1 MIIEEVVSLEALE
14 ALRPAWGA
22 LWSRLPDATP
32 FQSPDWLIPWWRH
45 IGEGE
50 LMTLAFRSP
59 EDGALAALLPLYVY
73 RQADGVRSLF
83 PLGIAT
89 TDYLDALV
97 APEHRSAVLPRI
109 GAELAARARR
119 FDICEW
125 PQLRPGSALLEAPAP
140 EGWADE
146 VTAGDPCPV
155 LTLPRD
161 PSALGE
167 HVPAEQLESLGRR
180 RLRAAKKGALR
191 FERGEDGTAEE
202 ILEAHLRLH
211 AARWEKRGED
221 GVLAADPVQAAH
233 RESLPGLLRAGALR
247 LYAMR
252 LDGRIVATLQGFAD
266 PPGRPGRRVYFYLGG
281 FDPAVER
288 LSPGMLVVGH
298 GIEEA
303 VREGAVAVDFLRG
316 QERHK
321 YLWGARDTPTWRR
334 TLRPPR

>member
-1 MIIEEVVSLEALE
+1 MTVEEIGSTDALE
-14 ALRPAWGA
+14 ALRGDWQA
-22 LWSRLPDATP
+22 LWAGVPDSTP

-50 LMTLAFRSP
+50 LMTLALR
-59 EDGALAALLPLYVY
+59 DGAGALAALLPAYIY
-73 RQADGVRSLF
+73 RQADGTRSLF

-97 APEHRSAVLPRI
+97 APERRAAALPELSA
-109 GAELAARARR
+109 ALAARARR
-119 FDICEW
+119 FDLCEW
-125 PQLRPGSALLEAPAP
+125 PQLRPGSPLLEMPAPA
-140 EGWADE
+140 GWADE
-146 VTAGDPCPV
+146 VAEADPCPV
-155 LTLPRD
+155 LTLPAD
-161 PSALGE
+161 LADLGA

-180 RLRAAKKGALR
+180 RQRAAKKGAVA

-221 GVLAADPVQAAH
+221 GVLAADPVQRAH
-233 RESLPGLLRAGALR
+233 RESLPGLLRAGTLR

-252 LDGRIVATLQGFAD
+252 LDGRIVATVQGFAD
-266 PPGRPGRRVYFYLGG
+266 PPGRPDRRVYFYLGG

-298 GIEEA
+298 AIEEA
-303 VREGAVAVDFLRG
+303 VREGAAAVDFLRG

-321 YLWGARDTPTWRR
+321 YLWGARDRPTFRR